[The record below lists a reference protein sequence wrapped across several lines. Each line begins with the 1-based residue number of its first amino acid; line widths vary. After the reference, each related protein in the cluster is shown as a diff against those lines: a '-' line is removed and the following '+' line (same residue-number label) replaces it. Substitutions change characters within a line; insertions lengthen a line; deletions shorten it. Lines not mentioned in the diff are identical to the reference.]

1 MVGYDGSAILI
12 TGATG
17 TVGSE
22 VIRQLLSVTAKK
34 DIIKAGGRSIENVKR
49 VINSDR
55 VEAVQIDYKKP
66 ETIKS
71 ALRDV
76 DKVFLLTHW
85 QSDLVEVESNLLR
98 EIKDAEN
105 IKHIVKSSVIRAD
118 SDPGITGSRLHRQVE
133 NIIEG
138 SGITYTFLCANFF
151 MQSFIDFIPQK
162 MKEQGTFYLSAGDG
176 KVSFVDVRDVAAV
189 AIQALTNNNDG
200 KHNGRAY
207 NITGP
212 EAISFGQA
220 ARILSKQIG
229 KKIAYVNISDED
241 ARNGMKDAGLDEW
254 TINFFIELYRVM
266 RLGYLSQVSPVV
278 EEITGRRAIS
288 FSQFAKDYAEAFR

>member
-1 MVGYDGSAILI
+1 MEYDESKILVTGS
-12 TGATG
+12 TG
-17 TVGSE
+17 TVGGE
-22 VIRQLLSVTAKK
+22 VIKQLLSATRKSN
-34 DIIKAGGRSIENVKR
+34 IKAGGRSIENVKQ

-55 VEAVQIDYKKP
+55 VEAVQIDYNKP

-71 ALRDV
+71 ALIGV
-76 DKVFLLTHW
+76 DRIFLLTHW

-98 EIKDAEN
+98 GIKNAEN

-118 SDPGITGSRLHRQVE
+118 ADPGITGSRLHRQVE
-133 NIIEG
+133 KIIEG
-138 SGITYTFLCANFF
+138 SGIPYTFLCMNFF

-162 MKEQGTFYLSAGDG
+162 IKEQDTFYLPAGDG
-176 KVSFVDVRDVAAV
+176 KVSFVDVRDIAAV
-189 AIQALTNNNDG
+189 AVQALTNNNDG
-200 KHNGRAY
+200 RYNGKAY

-220 ARILSKQIG
+220 ARILSG
-229 KKIAYVNISDED
+229 NVDRKISYVSISEED
-241 ARNGMKDAGLDEW
+241 ARKGMKDTGLDEW
-254 TINFFIELYRVM
+254 TINFFIELYGIM

>member
-1 MVGYDGSAILI
+1 MVGYDESAILI
-12 TGATG
+12 TGASG
-17 TVGSE
+17 TVG
-22 VIRQLLSVTAKK
+22 TTKK
-34 DIIKAGGRSIENVKR
+34 DIIKAGGRSIENVER

-138 SGITYTFLCANFF
+138 SGDHIHLSVCQFF
-151 MQSFIDFIPQK
+151 
-162 MKEQGTFYLSAGDG
+162 
-176 KVSFVDVRDVAAV
+176 
-189 AIQALTNNNDG
+189 
-200 KHNGRAY
+200 
-207 NITGP
+207 
-212 EAISFGQA
+212 
-220 ARILSKQIG
+220 
-229 KKIAYVNISDED
+229 
-241 ARNGMKDAGLDEW
+241 
-254 TINFFIELYRVM
+254 
-266 RLGYLSQVSPVV
+266 
-278 EEITGRRAIS
+278 
-288 FSQFAKDYAEAFR
+288 YAELCRFHPPKNERTRHFLLTCW